1 MDDIYCS
8 NIMPGDVTEI
18 RGQITRR
25 LPWLIAVALLL
36 FGLDSYQSEENL
48 RTFLL
53 AALVLLVIHGFLFTG
68 AYLSAVNTADKKRDA
83 ARSISYAVVFF
94 GAAWVAVR
102 LLGGDWL
109 RSSTVYLDAFMIG
122 GLSGS
127 LYFHRK
133 KPSPV
138 ESAANNPERK
148 PSP

>member
-1 MDDIYCS
+1 MEDIYCS
-8 NIMPGDVTEI
+8 NIMPADITEI
-18 RGQITRR
+18 RRQIVRR
-25 LPWLIAVALLL
+25 LPWLIAVTLLL

-53 AALVLLVIHGFLFTG
+53 ATLVLLFIHGVLFIG
-68 AYLSAVNTADKKRDA
+68 AYLSAANTADKRRDA
-83 ARSISYAVVFF
+83 TRSISYAVVFF

-102 LLGGDWL
+102 FFGGDWL
-109 RSSTVYLDAFMIG
+109 RSSTAYLDAFMIG

-138 ESAANNPERK
+138 EGTASK
-148 PSP
+148 PSPLN